1 MTASVADGAMHP
13 LDAAAMPRTS
23 NKPPRLNQIGQ
34 RIGAKGERTRQKLI
48 DVTVSLLES
57 HGMRDLTVAEVAR
70 VAETSPATFYVYFD
84 SVQAVVLGALER
96 APHSNQALLDL
107 MCAPWNI
114 SDAPA
119 RAIGF
124 VRLYTDLWNRHGTI
138 FRVRNMAAEE
148 GDQRFLAARSAAA
161 LPMLESI
168 CQTIEQGQAAGRIPL
183 AIHAASAAG
192 VMLSMLERLSSVGP
206 KQPYGPTHGITYDR
220 MREAAAHTLV
230 QFLGLGQ

>member
-1 MTASVADGAMHP
+1 MHP
-13 LDAAAMPRTS
+13 LDAAVMPRTS

-96 APHSNQALLDL
+96 APHSNDELVGL
-107 MCAPWNI
+107 MRAPWGDG
-114 SDAPA
+114 DAGT
-119 RAIGF
+119 RALEF

-148 GDQRFLAARSAAA
+148 GDARFVTARSAAA
-161 LPMLESI
+161 LPMLEAIVDS
-168 CQTIEQGQAAGRIPL
+168 IEQGQADGRIPPT
-183 AIHAASAAG
+183 IHAASGAG
-192 VMLSMLERLSSVGP
+192 VMLSMLERVSSVGP
-206 KQPYGPTHGITYDR
+206 RQPYEPTHEITYDR
-220 MREAAAHTLV
+220 MREAAAHALV
-230 QFLGLGQ
+230 QFLGLGK